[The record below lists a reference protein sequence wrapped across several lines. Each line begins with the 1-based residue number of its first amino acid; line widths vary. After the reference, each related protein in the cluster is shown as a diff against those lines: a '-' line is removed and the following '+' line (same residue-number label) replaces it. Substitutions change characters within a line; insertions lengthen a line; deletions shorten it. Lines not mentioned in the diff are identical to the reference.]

1 MDVIMSTLR
10 LEQQQTVSFPTEPI
24 TYAVMPSPI
33 MTSLQ
38 GTSWFVTTYL
48 RGSHRDKGNM
58 KTPESN
64 PKPPGFAT
72 SFVRRVLLNFLDNK
86 QGSSKSHYP
95 LFHINSEILQLAF
108 LGRTQLCAHFEP
120 PQTPRW
126 IPQLTGEGS
135 DQRQPPPDRWP
146 GALLRPKPWR
156 QRLRTE
162 TAQPNS
168 PHKPGRSTSP
178 ASRCPGPAPHGGG
191 AGVSRGGR
199 DTHIVLVVHGHA
211 QAEEEVGDVRVSRRA
226 GPVQRGPVVLR
237 EGGSGGERESGGRG
251 AACDR
256 SRPAGSGPAG
266 RPLSPR
272 RAGRAAAGWPGRP
285 WWPGPCRA
293 AAGPAA
299 PPGARRRPGC
309 RSPRRTRHPPC
320 WRPPRR
326 LPLPTGAVLRRARR
340 PIRKAPGAN
349 PANRT

>member
-191 AGVSRGGR
+191 SGGVPGWPRHSHRPCRSRARPGRGG
-199 DTHIVLVVHGHA
+199 G
-211 QAEEEVGDVRVSRRA
+211 
-226 GPVQRGPVVLR
+226 
-237 EGGSGGERESGGRG
+237 
-251 AACDR
+251 
-256 SRPAGSGPAG
+256 
-266 RPLSPR
+266 
-272 RAGRAAAGWPGRP
+272 
-285 WWPGPCRA
+285 
-293 AAGPAA
+293 
-299 PPGARRRPGC
+299 RRRPCVPPSRPSAARSGC
-309 RSPRRTRHPPC
+309 PEGRRERRWAGKRGEGGCVWQEPP
-320 WRPPRR
+320 
-326 LPLPTGAVLRRARR
+326 GGKRARR
-340 PIRKAPGAN
+340 PPALAPAGREGRSRLTWSALVARALSRSSWARSSSRR
-349 PANRT
+349 PA